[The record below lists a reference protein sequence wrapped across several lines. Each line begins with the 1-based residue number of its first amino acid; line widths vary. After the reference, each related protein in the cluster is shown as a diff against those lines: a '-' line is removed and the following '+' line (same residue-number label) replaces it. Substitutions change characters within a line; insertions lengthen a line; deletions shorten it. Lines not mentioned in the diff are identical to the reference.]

1 MIFTIGHGTRP
12 LSTFLELL
20 EQYSIEFVIDV
31 RSIPYSTFNP
41 QYRQPELVT
50 AVRAAGF
57 RYIFMGNSLGGRP
70 TDPGCYNTNGK
81 LDYDL
86 VRIQPFFLEGLERIV
101 TAHEKG
107 IRVALLCSES
117 KPANCHRSKL
127 IGKSLQQRGI
137 PVQHIDEEGTLVH
150 QALLSV
156 NPALLLFQ

>member
-57 RYIFMGNSLGGRP
+57 RYIYMGNSLGGRP

-127 IGKSLQQRGI
+127 IGKALQQRGI

>member
-12 LSTFLELL
+12 LTTFLQLL

-57 RYIFMGNSLGGRP
+57 RYIYMGNSLGGRP
-70 TDPGCYNTNGK
+70 TDPECYNSYGR

-101 TAHEKG
+101 TAYEKG

-150 QALLSV
+150 QALLAV